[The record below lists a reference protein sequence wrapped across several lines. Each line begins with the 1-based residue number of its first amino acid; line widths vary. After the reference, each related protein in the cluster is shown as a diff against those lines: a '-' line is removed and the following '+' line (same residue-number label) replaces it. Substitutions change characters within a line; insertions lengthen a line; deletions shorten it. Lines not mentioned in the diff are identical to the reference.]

1 MNGSASAAGD
11 ERGQIE
17 REWLETDGAG
27 GFASGTARLF
37 RTRRYHALLLSA
49 PAPPGGRFV
58 LVNGIEATV
67 ETGDGLYAISD
78 QLYRG
83 EIASPGGSGRIEA
96 FEDDPWPRWTF
107 LLENGVRIEQ
117 EIFVSRRT
125 GAVVLSWRARGAK
138 GRVTLEVRPL
148 LSGRDAHDLHH
159 ENPVFRF
166 EPEPGTSGDTRR
178 WHPYP
183 GVPEVSMQSN
193 GEYIHEPVWYRHFL
207 YTEERSRGLDCFEDL
222 ASPGVFRFDLSR
234 GHAVLILEA
243 NPSDER
249 ERAPGPPALSR
260 AASLAR
266 AESGRRR
273 TFASRIERAGDD
285 YIVRRGA
292 GKTIIA
298 GYPWFL
304 DWGRDTFIS
313 VRGLC
318 VATRRLSDLRE
329 ILVEWANSVSEGMI
343 PNRFS
348 DKGEAE
354 GGTPE
359 YNAVDASLW
368 YVIVVHEFLAAA
380 ARLGK
385 RVPSGDRAALL
396 LATDRILEG
405 YAGGTR
411 YGIRADSDGLLAA
424 GAPGLQLTWMDAKVD
439 GRVITPR
446 SGKPVEVQ
454 ALWINALTLAGNSS
468 SRWRELAAVATESF
482 SLRFWREE
490 AGFLHDVVDC
500 DHIAGTADATFRP
513 NQIFAVGGLPL
524 MLLPPDRARRIV
536 DAVEERLWTPMG
548 LRSLAPGEPGYIGR
562 YEGRIEE
569 RDAAY
574 HQGTVW
580 PWLAGPFIEAW
591 VRVRGGGADARTEA
605 RRRFLEPLREQLFAA
620 GLGHLSEIADGDPP
634 HRPRGCPFQAWSLGE
649 LLRLELEVL

>member
-1 MNGSASAAGD
+1 MNGSAAAAGD
-11 ERGQIE
+11 EREHIE

-27 GFASGTARLF
+27 GFSSGTARLF

-49 PAPPGGRFV
+49 SVPPGGRFV
-58 LVNGIEATV
+58 LVNGVEATV
-67 ETGDGLYAISD
+67 ETAGGRYAISD
-78 QLYRG
+78 QIYRG
-83 EIASPGGSGRIEA
+83 EIGSPGGSRRIES
-96 FEDDPWPRWTF
+96 FEEDPWSRWTF
-107 LLENGVRIEQ
+107 LLEDGVRIEQ

-138 GRVTLEVRPL
+138 GRVTLDVRPL
-148 LSGRDAHDLHH
+148 LSGRNAHDLHH
-159 ENPVFRF
+159 ENPAFRF
-166 EPEPGTSGDTRR
+166 EPESSSDTRR

-183 GVPEVSMQSN
+183 GVPEVSVQSN
-193 GEYIHEPVWYRHFL
+193 GEYIHEPVWYRDFL
-207 YTEERSRGLDCFEDL
+207 YTEEQSRGLDCFEDL

-234 GHAVLILEA
+234 GHGALILEA
-243 NPSDER
+243 NPSGER
-249 ERAPGPPALSR
+249 ERAAGPPALSR

-273 TFASRIERAGDD
+273 AFTSRIERAADD

-313 VRGLC
+313 LRGLC
-318 VATRRLSDLRE
+318 LATRRMNDARE
-329 ILVEWANSVSEGMI
+329 ILVEWADSVSEGMI
-343 PNRFS
+343 PNRFT
-348 DKGEAE
+348 DEGE
-354 GGTPE
+354 TPE
-359 YNAVDASLW
+359 YNSVDASLW
-368 YVIVVHEFLAAA
+368 YVIAIHEFLSAA

-385 RVPSGDRAALL
+385 RVPAADRSALL
-396 LATDRILEG
+396 LATEKILEG
-405 YAGGTR
+405 YARGTR
-411 YGIRADSDGLLAA
+411 FGIRADADGLLAA
-424 GAPGLQLTWMDAKVD
+424 GAPGVQLTWMDAKVD

-454 ALWINALTLAGNSS
+454 ALWINALTLAGKRN
-468 SRWRELAAVATESF
+468 SRWRELAAAATAAF
-482 SLRFWREE
+482 SSRFWTEE

-500 DHIAGTADATFRP
+500 DHVAGTADPTFRP
-513 NQIFAVGGLPL
+513 NQIFAVGGLPVT
-524 MLLPPDRARRIV
+524 LLPPDRARRVV

-548 LRSLAPGEPGYIGR
+548 LRSLGPGEPGYIGR
-562 YEGRIEE
+562 YEGGVEE

-591 VRVRGGGADARTEA
+591 VRVRGGGPDARAEA
-605 RRRFLEPLREQLFAA
+605 RRRFLEPFREQLSAA

-634 HRPRGCPFQAWSLGE
+634 HRPRGCPFQAWSLAE